1 MSANIDV
8 ELTADTLKRAAE
20 GLRQYRS
27 LVMRI
32 LGETPEEVRKRLKAM
47 EGLTPREIREALLD
61 YRRRRRR

>member
-1 MSANIDV
+1 MAASIDV

-32 LGETPEEVRKRLKAM
+32 LGETPEEVRKTLKAM
-47 EGLTPREIREALLD
+47 EGLTPEEIREALLD

>member
-1 MSANIDV
+1 MAVNLDL

-32 LGETPEEVRKRLKAM
+32 LGETPEEVKLTLKAM
-47 EGLTPREIREALLD
+47 EDLSPEEIRRALEL
-61 YRRRRRR
+61 YRRKVER

>member
-1 MSANIDV
+1 MNVDL
-8 ELTADTLKRAAE
+8 ELLENTLKRAAD

-27 LVMRI
+27 LVRRI
-32 LGETPEEVRKRLKAM
+32 LGETPEEVRKTLKAM

>member
-1 MSANIDV
+1 MSAGIDI

-20 GLRQYRS
+20 GLRHYRS

-32 LGETPEEVRKRLKAM
+32 LGETPEEVKETLKAM